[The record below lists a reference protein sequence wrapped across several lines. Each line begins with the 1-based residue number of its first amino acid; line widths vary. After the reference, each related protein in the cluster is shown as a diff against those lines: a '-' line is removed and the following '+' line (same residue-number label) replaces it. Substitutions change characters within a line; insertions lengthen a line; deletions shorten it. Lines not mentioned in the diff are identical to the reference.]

1 LPHGPSSGDGGAAS
15 GAVFA
20 NISVVAFD
28 GAGNLYV
35 VDGALVRRIRV
46 DGTIATIAGGGAGPI
61 QDGSAATG
69 VNLSSV
75 TAMTVDAAV
84 DLYIG
89 TRNFIRYVDSQTGV
103 NNHSWQLQYR
113 GSYRGVRGEC
123 VSRLRGHRLLPGFE
137 WHALVFRFAD
147 QHTIQWDGEDSS
159 CKSAGFEPP
168 DGSLATAV
176 SLKAPMAIAVSAADE
191 LISLI
196 VCRAIRRWTRQPAD

>member
-15 GAVFA
+15 DAVFA

-103 NNHSWQLQYR
+103 IT
-113 GSYRGVRGEC
+113 
-123 VSRLRGHRLLPGFE
+123 
-137 WHALVFRFAD
+137 
-147 QHTIQWDGEDSS
+147 TI
-159 CKSAGFEPP
+159 AGNSNTAAAT
-168 DGSLATAV
+168 DGSGPNVFLGSAVTGFYLIRTARSGFPV
-176 SLKAPMAIAVSAADE
+176 
-191 LISLI
+191 
-196 VCRAIRRWTRQPAD
+196 RRPPHYSMGW